1 MSKVEITKKIDDKT
15 FVYQKEKKDAGLSAA
30 GWWWLKKNNKLDRIA
45 NEKEYEQLTKIEKVD
60 SQKNDEK
67 KDDKKDDESKSD
79 GQNDDSNDND
89 TGPMGYAKAKK
100 IRKQSFGD
108 IFAQKMM
115 NGESI
120 GQSFKSAF
128 SEKGQAK
135 MKGFK
140 EKFDPQNLAKA
151 IGGKAGA
158 AIYGRVMG
166 RSKEDNE
173 YFTET
178 KASKKGKGSG
188 DGVTNMAEKLGP
200 TEEGNT
206 FISTLMSIQ
215 ELLSKREEDNKAQR
229 EKEGTF
235 AEENKAEKER
245 RHNELIAAITG
256 KKIESA
262 PKKDTA
268 TKEAGDFPDY
278 DLAGSFKESAK
289 RAAIQAAEKTAI
301 KSTATKIGKDVIRRT
316 ALKTLGKT
324 IGKGVL
330 KSIPILGA
338 AIGSGFAI
346 GRLVNG
352 DPVGAGI
359 EFASGLGSA
368 VTSIPLTITNAARD
382 VYKEVYGDFPDPTNP
397 EDQNN
402 LSEIYDICKDIAAE
416 LLKDSATNAPEP
428 GEMQTDMMGMSTG
441 YSGPDGTESAV
452 PSKKSASTSPASST
466 PVSSSPSA
474 PATPASSTAVS
485 SSPSAPATPA
495 SSAPAPASTASA
507 IASPNVASE
516 LNQVQSENLNAK
528 VQETLSKGE
537 SVVNNN
543 QVSNA
548 LSSVDTTGPLPS
560 VRNSDPTF
568 QRMILDSTRVV

>member
-1 MSKVEITKKIDDKT
+1 MDYKTASETRKKSFSDI
-15 FVYQKEKKDAGLSAA
+15 FVQKMA
-30 GWWWLKKNNKLDRIA
+30 
-45 NEKEYEQLTKIEKVD
+45 
-60 SQKNDEK
+60 
-67 KDDKKDDESKSD
+67 D
-79 GQNDDSNDND
+79 GQGIGS
-89 TGPMGYAKAKK
+89 
-100 IRKQSFGD
+100 
-108 IFAQKMM
+108 
-115 NGESI
+115 SI
-120 GQSFKSAF
+120 KSTF
-128 SEKGQAK
+128 SEKTKSNLIGV
-135 MKGFK
+135 K
-140 EKFDPQNLAKA
+140 EKFDPMNIAKA

-206 FISTLMSIQ
+206 FLSTLMSIQ

-346 GRLVNG
+346 GRLING
-352 DPVGAGI
+352 DLLALV
-359 EFASGLGSA
+359 L
-368 VTSIPLTITNAARD
+368 
-382 VYKEVYGDFPDPTNP
+382 
-397 EDQNN
+397 N
-402 LSEIYDICKDIAAE
+402 LLVDW
-416 LLKDSATNAPEP
+416 
-428 GEMQTDMMGMSTG
+428 
-441 YSGPDGTESAV
+441 
-452 PSKKSASTSPASST
+452 
-466 PVSSSPSA
+466 
-474 PATPASSTAVS
+474 
-485 SSPSAPATPA
+485 
-495 SSAPAPASTASA
+495 
-507 IASPNVASE
+507 
-516 LNQVQSENLNAK
+516 
-528 VQETLSKGE
+528 
-537 SVVNNN
+537 VV
-543 QVSNA
+543 
-548 LSSVDTTGPLPS
+548 L
-560 VRNSDPTF
+560 
-568 QRMILDSTRVV
+568 

>member
-67 KDDKKDDESKSD
+67 KDDDSKTDDQD
-79 GQNDDSNDND
+79 DDSNDND

-108 IFAQKMM
+108 IFAQKMA
-115 NGESI
+115 NGEGI
-120 GQSFKSAF
+120 GQSFKSTF
-128 SEKGQAK
+128 SDRGKAKIKGI
-135 MKGFK
+135 K
-140 EKFDPQNLAKA
+140 EKFDLMNVSKSLF
-151 IGGKAGA
+151 GKVGSS
-158 AIYGRVMG
+158 IYGRVMN

-173 YFTET
+173 YFNET
-178 KASKKGKGSG
+178 KATKKDKGSG

-200 TEEGNT
+200 TEDGNS
-206 FISTLMSIQ
+206 FLSTLMSIQ
-215 ELLSKREEDNKAQR
+215 ELLSKREEDNKTQR

-235 AEENKAEKER
+235 AEENKTEKER

-256 KKIESA
+256 KKIEGSS
-262 PKKDTA
+262 KKDTA
-268 TKEAGDFPDY
+268 TKDDGGGLPDFDIVGG
-278 DLAGSFKESAK
+278 LKS
-289 RAAIQAAEKTAI
+289 AAEKGAVKAAEKAAI
-301 KSTATKIGKDVIRRT
+301 KSTATKIGKDVIKRT

-330 KSIPILGA
+330 KSIPVLGA
-338 AIGSGFAI
+338 AVGAGFAI
-346 GRLVNG
+346 GRLIDG
-352 DPVGAGI
+352 DVVGAGI
-359 EFASGLGSA
+359 EAASGLGSA
-368 VTSIPLTITNAARD
+368 LTSIPLTITNAARD

-397 EDQNN
+397 EDRNN
-402 LSEIYDICKDIAAE
+402 LAEIYDICKEVAAE
-416 LLKDSATNAPEP
+416 LLKDSATEAPKP
-428 GEMQTDMMGMSTG
+428 GEMQYDEMGNSTG
-441 YSGPDGTESAV
+441 YATPETTTSPT
-452 PSKKSASTSPASST
+452 KSASTTPAPSTPTSPTPSSSAEPASVASST
-466 PVSSSPSA
+466 PAVSPS
-474 PATPASSTAVS
+474 PT
-485 SSPSAPATPA
+485 
-495 SSAPAPASTASA
+495 STASVA
-507 IASPNVASE
+507 ASPNSGSE
-516 LNQVQSENLNAK
+516 LNQVQSENLNIK
-528 VQETLSKGE
+528 VQDTLSKGE

>member
-67 KDDKKDDESKSD
+67 KDDKKDDESKAD
-79 GQNDDSNDND
+79 NQDDDLDDNN

-108 IFAQKMM
+108 IFAQKMA

-120 GQSFKSAF
+120 GQSFKSTF
-128 SEKGQAK
+128 SDRGKAKLKGL
-135 MKGFK
+135 K
-140 EKFDPQNLAKA
+140 EIFDPQNIAKA
-151 IGGKAGA
+151 VGGKVGA
-158 AIYGRVMG
+158 SIYGRVMN

-188 DGVTNMAEKLGP
+188 DGGTDMAEKLGP
-200 TEEGNT
+200 TEDGNS
-206 FISTLMSIQ
+206 FLSTLMSIQ

-262 PKKDTA
+262 PKNDTA
-268 TKEAGDFPDY
+268 TKESGDFPDY

-289 RAAIQAAEKTAI
+289 RAAVQGAEKAAI
-301 KSTATKIGKDVIRRT
+301 KSTATKIGKDVIKRT
-316 ALKTLGKT
+316 AVKTLGKT

-346 GRLVNG
+346 GRLIDG
-352 DPVGAGI
+352 DVVGAGI
-359 EFASGLGSA
+359 EAASGLGSA
-368 VTSIPLTITNAARD
+368 LTSIPLTITNAARD

-397 EDQNN
+397 EDQKN
-402 LSEIYDICKDIAAE
+402 LSEIYDICKEVAAE
-416 LLKDSATNAPEP
+416 LLKDSATEAPKP
-428 GEMQTDMMGMSTG
+428 GEMQTDMMGNATG
-441 YSGPDGTESAV
+441 YATPETTT
-452 PSKKSASTSPASST
+452 PTKPTSTSPASST
-466 PVSSSPSA
+466 PTPSSPSA
-474 PATPASSTAVS
+474 PASPVSST
-485 SSPSAPATPA
+485 PTPP
-495 SSAPAPASTASA
+495 APAPKSTASA
-507 IASPNVASE
+507 TASPNSGSE
-516 LNQVQSENLNAK
+516 LNQVQSENLNVK

-543 QVSNA
+543 QVSNS

-568 QRMILDSTRVV
+568 QRMIFDSTRVV